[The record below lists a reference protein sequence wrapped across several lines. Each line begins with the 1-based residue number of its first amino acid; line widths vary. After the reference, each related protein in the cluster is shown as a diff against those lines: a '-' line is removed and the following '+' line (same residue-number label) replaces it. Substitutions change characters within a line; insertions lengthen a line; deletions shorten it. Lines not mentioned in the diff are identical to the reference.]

1 MKENIRISKEEA
13 RNFLV
18 SYHNLNDI
26 RCYEGINGIRQCFEQ
41 MKSIQYDPL
50 DVVGK
55 NADLVLQ
62 SRVKGYKS
70 EMLYDLLYQ
79 SYELTDGFDKE
90 MCIYETKEFHHF
102 DRIRKA
108 RGEQI
113 KGTLA
118 YRDQLDALNI
128 LDEVREFV
136 KQHGMTSSKNISIG
150 KSKKSGWGHKKLS
163 SAALDYLYSTGELS
177 VKEKRGIQKYYD
189 FTEYVVAK
197 EILAQEDFNN
207 EDDFVTWYIKR
218 RIQSVGLLW
227 NKRSSAWQGYY
238 LSDLKRREQ
247 VLNYLCQREELLT
260 CYVEGISVP
269 FYMRTEDTK
278 FLNITASGKRI
289 KFLAPLDNMIWDR
302 DMVHKIFDF
311 EYRWEVYTPV
321 VKRKYGYYVLP
332 VLYGNELIGRFEPEK
347 YKKDEPFAIKNWW
360 WENNIIVTDEMLE
373 EIHRSIENFAKYL
386 SIPCLASYTDIIMKD
401 KKTSI
406 NIS

>member
-1 MKENIRISKEEA
+1 MKEIIRISKEEA

-26 RCYEGINGIRQCFEQ
+26 RCYEGLNGIRQCFEQ

-70 EMLYDLLYQ
+70 EMLYNLLYQ

-102 DRIRKA
+102 DRVRKA
-108 RGEQI
+108 RGESI
-113 KGTLA
+113 KATLA
-118 YRDQLDALNI
+118 YRGQLDALNI

-136 KQHGMTSSKNISIG
+136 KQHGMTSSKDISIG
-150 KSKKSGWGHKKLS
+150 KSKNSGWGHKKLS

-189 FTEYVVAK
+189 FTEYVVPQ
-197 EILAQEDFNN
+197 EILAQEDFKN
-207 EDDFVTWYIKR
+207 EEDFVTWYIKR

-227 NKRSSAWQGYY
+227 NKRGSAWQGYY

-247 VLNYLCQREELLT
+247 VLNYLCQRDELLT
-260 CYVEGISVP
+260 CYVEGIGVP

-278 FLNITASGKRI
+278 FLNTTAQEKRI
-289 KFLAPLDNMIWDR
+289 KFLAPLDNMLWDR

-321 VKRKYGYYVLP
+321 DKRKYGYYVLP

-360 WENNIIVTDEMLE
+360 WENDVIVTEEMME
-373 EIHRSIENFAKYL
+373 EIHRSIENFAEYL
-386 SIPCLASYTDIIMKD
+386 SIPCLASYTDIIMKH
-401 KKTSI
+401 KKTF
-406 NIS
+406 